1 MKKIFYSLLFCAAL
15 MSCAEDEDPNNSDN
29 LINTYTIVMDKGPYA
44 NKAFKVKDGDVSEED
59 IAYEPNKNLTI
70 QAGNFIE
77 IDSNRLQASS
87 RINFAFTGEPKP
99 GNYYAVKAIDTLSSQ
114 IGSLEF
120 YFQNSDELIMTI
132 FRGDPITITSYE
144 AVGGRI
150 KGKITFTSQID
161 AFINGKLSYFP
172 ASKISVDFDLKRGKD
187 L

>member
-1 MKKIFYSLLFCAAL
+1 MKKIFYSLLFCVAL

-77 IDSNRLQASS
+77 IDSNRLLATS

-99 GNYYAVKAIDTLSSQ
+99 GNYYAVKAI
-114 IGSLEF
+114 
-120 YFQNSDELIMTI
+120 TI

>member
-1 MKKIFYSLLFCAAL
+1 MLA
-15 MSCAEDEDPNNSDN
+15 
-29 LINTYTIVMDKGPYA
+29 T
-44 NKAFKVKDGDVSEED
+44 
-59 IAYEPNKNLTI
+59 
-70 QAGNFIE
+70 
-77 IDSNRLQASS
+77 S

-150 KGKITFTSQID
+150 KGRLLTSQID

-172 ASKISVDFDLKRGKD
+172 ASKFQLTSI
-187 L
+187 